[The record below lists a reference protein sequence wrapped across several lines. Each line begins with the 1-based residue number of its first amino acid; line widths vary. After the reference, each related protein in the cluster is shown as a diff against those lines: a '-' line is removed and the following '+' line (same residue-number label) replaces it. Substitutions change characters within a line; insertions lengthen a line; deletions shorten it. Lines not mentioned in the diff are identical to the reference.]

1 MSPIFSHG
9 VYRAVPA
16 LHDQFDVFRGTAKQ
30 YVQAMGDY
38 LDTVPEQDDV
48 SLICHALL
56 DLLVVAST
64 LQLKD
69 IALQIISESSAL
81 GYTCAFLD
89 SGLVPCLLAFV
100 QMETDPVP
108 VYWALVTLNAFAVGC
123 RCRVSCLSRRPNAAL
138 SKPTFE
144 AVKLLRARFRKS
156 KRLAVATDK
165 YFALY
170 SVTQDEAK
178 AAQQADAMAAL
189 LIFQEDARKRPRI
202 TTTKKK
208 RTVKQ
213 LKKKQVEPATAVETA
228 HLPSQLSFTFEPNAV
243 VDCLSALGID
253 LSIDDLEYLT
263 RHTKD
268 CDSNQEMHG
277 RTVICTYAQQSFW

>member
-1 MSPIFSHG
+1 
-9 VYRAVPA
+9 
-16 LHDQFDVFRGTAKQ
+16 
-30 YVQAMGDY
+30 
-38 LDTVPEQDDV
+38 
-48 SLICHALL
+48 
-56 DLLVVAST
+56 
-64 LQLKD
+64 
-69 IALQIISESSAL
+69 
-81 GYTCAFLD
+81 
-89 SGLVPCLLAFV
+89 
-100 QMETDPVP
+100 
-108 VYWALVTLNAFAVGC
+108 
-123 RCRVSCLSRRPNAAL
+123 
-138 SKPTFE
+138 
-144 AVKLLRARFRKS
+144 VKLLRARFRKS

-165 YFALY
+165 YFAIY

-189 LIFQEDARKRPRI
+189 LIFQEDARKRPQK
-202 TTTKKK
+202 TTKK

-213 LKKKQVEPATAVETA
+213 LKKKQVEPATVVEPA
-228 HLPSQLSFTFEPNAV
+228 YLPSQLSFTFEPNAV